1 MNDFTK
7 VYRIGTAKTY
17 GGRFYSIYVKAEYK
31 DGILSITGVEGPLA
45 SGNCLGGCGQ
55 IDVELKPENL
65 YNTAPGWTVG
75 SIKRL
80 MEIWDR
86 WHLNDMRAGCE
97 HQRANW
103 DTKKKVELIN
113 YSPSVQYND
122 MFNRA
127 QKGLLTL
134 RESGKLAALIAS
146 VGLVTTGAN
155 KPKYE
160 TEEVKAL
167 LEAGWIV
174 VKSREVKSVNWVY
187 PYEHP
192 EGILMKPCEVCGYQ
206 HGSACL
212 KEDVPEDVLQELMNF
227 PNADRKPAWV

>member
-17 GGRFYSIYVKAEYK
+17 GGRSYSVFVKAEYK
-31 DGILSITGVEGPLA
+31 DGRLSIMGVGGPLA
-45 SGNCLGGCGQ
+45 SGNALGSCGR
-55 IDVELKPENL
+55 IRDSLKSKNL
-65 YNTAPGWTVG
+65 YKAPGWTVG
-75 SIKRL
+75 SVKRL
-80 MEIWDR
+80 LAIWDR

-113 YSPSVQYND
+113 YGPSTQYND

-127 QKGLLTL
+127 QTGLLTL
-134 RESGKLAALIAS
+134 EESGKLAALIAS

-174 VKSREVKSVNWVY
+174 VKSREVKSVGSVY
-187 PYEHP
+187 TYEHP

-206 HGSACL
+206 YGSAWL